1 MKNTEFAHKLINWY
15 KIKKRDLPWR
25 HTQDPYRIWLS
36 EIILQQT
43 RVAQGLPYYMKFI
56 ENYPTI
62 QDLAKASE
70 AEVLRLWQGLGYYSR
85 ARNMHFTAQ
94 FVTHQLSGIFPNN
107 YLEIKKLKGIGDY
120 TASAISSFAFGER
133 KAVLDGNVFRV
144 LSRVFG
150 ITDDISSTTGK
161 KKFAQIAQDLL
172 PKDESP
178 TYNQAIMEFG
188 ALHCIP
194 KNPDCNNCTFSGN
207 CYAETHKQQA
217 ELPIKIKKV
226 KTKTRH
232 FLYIIFQYK
241 NQLMLKERTEK
252 DIWKGL
258 YDFPLYEQNST
269 QNIAILQTIYEETI
283 KQDLSH
289 FMIGKKIQVFSNQEF
304 RFEVKKISEIVKHLL
319 SHQKIYA
326 QFLVLDIPNQTIF
339 QELETKLSA
348 QFYPFETIEN
358 LPKPILIA
366 DYLKKHFF

>member
-1 MKNTEFAHKLINWY
+1 VENTEFAQRLIDWY

-25 HTQDPYRIWLS
+25 HTQDPYKIWLS

-43 RVAQGLPYYMKFI
+43 RVAQGQPYYEKFI

-94 FVTHQLSGIFPNN
+94 FVTNKLNGIFPNN

-120 TASAISSFAFGER
+120 TASAISSFAFGEQ

-150 ITDDISSTTGK
+150 ISDDIASTTGK
-161 KKFAQIAQDLL
+161 KKFGQIAQDLL
-172 PKDESP
+172 PKNESP

-188 ALHCIP
+188 ALHCVP
-194 KNPDCNNCTFSGN
+194 KNPNCKNCTFLGN
-207 CYAETHKQQA
+207 CHAEIYKKQT
-217 ELPIKIKKV
+217 ELPVKIKKT

-232 FLYIIFQYK
+232 FLYVIFQYQ

-258 YDFPLYEQNST
+258 YDFPLHEKNSA
-269 QNIAILQTIYEETI
+269 QNIAILQTIYQETI
-283 KQDLSH
+283 EQNLTN
-289 FMIGKKIQVFSNQEF
+289 FMVGKEIQILDNQIFNFKI
-304 RFEVKKISEIVKHLL
+304 KKISEVFKHLL

-326 QFLVLDIPNQTIF
+326 QFLVLDVPNQTIL
-339 QELETKLSA
+339 QELETKLLT
-348 QFYPFETIEN
+348 QFYDLETIEN
-358 LPKPILIA
+358 LPKPILVA